1 MLEDKN
7 VKRIRGVV
15 LTEKGLERL
24 EHALHALGHASSSNR
39 CMARVIEI
47 DATTL
52 SKIRT
57 RRKPVDRRSIE
68 QVFRFLGLNLE
79 GSDIQH
85 PYFRRT
91 WKPAQAFPQTHL
103 FPDTTSFLG
112 REALLEDLNEW
123 ANNGRCLVINGHR
136 GVGKTW
142 LAIELI
148 RRMEG
153 KFEGLCW
160 IPVEPGFNLQSL
172 IQSCFRTW
180 EKHPG
185 EQTTGEA
192 IRDWLTF
199 ICDRR
204 WLIVLDGL
212 DHLISSNPNTHN
224 GIPAELQ
231 SLLFTLEKACEIKHS
246 SLLIVTTKHRLR
258 PLELQT
264 ASTETVRHLSLS
276 GLTTEELGEL
286 LEQNGYDRSHQQ
298 EIHQLSAGNPG
309 LTLTALRH
317 WEQRYGG
324 DRTEPCCLQPQDL
337 VLWDAII
344 QEILELEFAQLS
356 PELRQLARQGAIQET
371 ALTPESATHLNLAG
385 EDAAG
390 TVLSQLIRLEQMGWL
405 DCVTDAE
412 HGYRFQP
419 ARELAPFWEHL
430 RQRHRQLAVSA

>member
-91 WKPAQAFPQTHL
+91 WKPAQAFPQINL
-103 FPDTTSFLG
+103 FPDTGTFIG
-112 REALLEDLNEW
+112 REDLLGDLTEW
-123 ANNGRCLVINGHR
+123 CRQGRCLIINGHR
-136 GVGKTW
+136 GIGKTW
-142 LAIELI
+142 MATELI

-153 KFEGLCW
+153 TFEGLCW

-199 ICDRR
+199 ISDRR

-212 DHLISSNPNTHN
+212 DNLISPQSKSHDGVPTD
-224 GIPAELQ
+224 LQ

-246 SLLIVTTKHRLR
+246 SLLLITTKHRLR

-264 ASTETVRHLSLS
+264 ASTETLRHLPLP
-276 GLTTEELGEL
+276 GLTADELGEL
-286 LEQNGYDRSHQQ
+286 LEQNGYDRVLQHA
-298 EIHQLSAGNPG
+298 IHQLSAGNPG

-317 WEQRYGG
+317 WEQRSGNHNG
-324 DRTEPCCLQPQDL
+324 TVHSLQPQDL
-337 VLWDAII
+337 NLLAATI
-344 QEILELEFAQLS
+344 QEVLELEFAKLS
-356 PELRQLARQGAIQET
+356 PTLRQLAHHGAVSDSP
-371 ALTPESATHLNLAG
+371 LTPEEFYASDLKQEAGAG
-385 EDAAG
+385 EL
-390 TVLSQLIRLEQMGWL
+390 LSQLIRLEQMGWL
-405 DCVTDAE
+405 DFVTDAE
-412 HGYRFQP
+412 RGYRFQP
-419 ARELAPFWEHL
+419 AQALNPFWETL
-430 RQRHRQLAVSA
+430 RRRHQHKPITA